1 MPNLLEIAI
10 KQGYIPGGKPT
21 TTSRSVPNVQTA
33 PMIKP
38 TQPVQR
44 STKSLLQQALDQ
56 GYQPMPRTGLNLM
69 ELSQRPPQ
77 PEQPSAGGVFNKVA
91 DTAQKIGGGVGNFLF
106 GNIAKTVG
114 APIVAGVGSAM
125 ELAGSQKGTQ
135 IRQKAEEVI
144 RNKEGNVSVGKTL
157 LTPAL
162 GALES
167 TPLGVGE
174 GVAEKV
180 ASKFSAPLMARA
192 ERIYRSVLKPG
203 KEIMKRYPE
212 VIQTG
217 LKEGVRVTEGGLN
230 KVTTIMDDIGENIGK
245 IIEEGKNAGK
255 VVKTNELYKYANEG
269 AEYLK
274 NVAAP
279 EDLVK
284 EWGDKVAS
292 TIGGLQKRFGDSIPI
307 DKAQEIKQ
315 ATQSFLRKFYG
326 KEAPLSKEVQK
337 QVTRGIKEE
346 IASAVPEI
354 SALNARDRQLFGLE
368 QAVES
373 ALSRMGNK
381 NIFSLY
387 DLGSTAIGVASG
399 NVKKAVGLIGLIK
412 ALGGPAVKSQV
423 AIITSRLAENGAKA
437 LKGGRIPF
445 AIASAKLIELFNSDE

>member
-1 MPNLLEIAI
+1 MLTENRRTQLDGIVQKMIQNNEPEENIQFVVDDF
-10 KQGYIPGGKPT
+10 KQKYRYESEQI
-21 TTSRSVPNVQTA
+21 
-33 PMIKP
+33 
-38 TQPVQR
+38 
-44 STKSLLQQALDQ
+44 
-56 GYQPMPRTGLNLM
+56 
-69 ELSQRPPQ
+69 Q
-77 PEQPSAGGVFNKVA
+77 PEPKPSVGGVVKNVTDTVGKV
-91 DTAQKIGGGVGNFLF
+91 GSGVSNFLF
-106 GNIAKTVG
+106 GNIAKVAG
-114 APIVAGVGSAM
+114 APIAAGIGGAM
-125 ELAGSQKGTQ
+125 DLLGNDKGKQTQ
-135 IRQKAEEVI
+135 QNAENVIKNKA
-144 RNKEGNVSVGKTL
+144 GNVSLGKTL

-162 GALES
+162 GVLES

-180 ASKFSAPLMARA
+180 AAKFSTPLMARA
-192 ERIYRSVLKPG
+192 ERIYQSVLKPG
-203 KEIMKRYPE
+203 KEILKKYPD

-217 LKEGVRVTEGGLN
+217 LKEGVRVTESGLN
-230 KVTTIMDDIGENIGK
+230 KVTTIMDDIGENIGRV
-245 IIEEGKNAGK
+245 IEEGKNVGK
-255 VVKTNELYKYANEG
+255 VINTNELYKYANEG

-284 EWGDKVAS
+284 EWGEKVAS

-337 QVTRGIKEE
+337 QVTRGLKEE
-346 IASAVPEI
+346 IANAVPEI
-354 SALNARDRQLFGLE
+354 GELNARDRQLFGLD

-399 NVKKAVGLIGLIK
+399 NAKKAVGLIGLIK
-412 ALGGPAVKSQV
+412 ALGGPAVKSQI
-423 AIITSRLAENGAKA
+423 AITTARIAENGAKA
-437 LKGGRIPF
+437 LKAGRIPF
-445 AIASAKLIELFNSDE
+445 AIASAKLVDLFKND